1 MRGDV
6 ERTEDLFSYVPLADR
21 VPSDH
26 PLRSLAGLRTHTD
39 LELSSAGD
47 PPKGPMEILEK
58 VMGYSRG
65 CLAHNRRR
73 TVPGPN
79 GAPPEVIGGL
89 VSGALAYRL
98 PVLTCPPS
106 RRRMA
111 STV

>member
-65 CLAHNRRR
+65 CLAIGIGEDRRSR
-73 TVPGPN
+73 SFPSHTTRHAGPH
-79 GAPPEVIGGL
+79 
-89 VSGALAYRL
+89 LAVR
-98 PVLTCPPS
+98 
-106 RRRMA
+106 
-111 STV
+111 